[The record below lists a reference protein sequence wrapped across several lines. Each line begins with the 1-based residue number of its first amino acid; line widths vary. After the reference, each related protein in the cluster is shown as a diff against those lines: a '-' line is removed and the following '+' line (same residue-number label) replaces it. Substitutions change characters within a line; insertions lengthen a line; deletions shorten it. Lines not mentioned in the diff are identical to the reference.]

1 MDRIK
6 CTACKRMKM
15 KEDYL
20 KNGKTLKTCI
30 ACRDKKKESLAE
42 PVQVKKL
49 IEVPVIQD
57 PVTKPVI
64 AEPVKEPI
72 QKLIVE
78 PVPAEPITVPL
89 DLDTVPVNVKSQW
102 VYLSRKWI
110 KQGDEEKLHKTLT
123 EKLNRE
129 FKKRSAFAVHK
140 YLTKWIMV
148 DIRDR

>member
-64 AEPVKEPI
+64 AEPI

-78 PVPAEPITVPL
+78 PIIVPL
-89 DLDTVPVNVKSQW
+89 DLVTVPVYEKNHW

-110 KQGDEEKLHKTLT
+110 KRGDEEKLHKTLT